1 MVQESSLRS
10 KPGLGALPR
19 SGSVSYQFQRI
30 PESVEIRHL
39 PPACCVIYW
48 RRVLGEGPL
57 SERSDLGGF
66 GPGVPERRRWEREV
80 GAITKLQPG
89 EAELPPG
96 LIPRIRKGKSA
107 RTLPEICV
115 GLGAFRKKKKK
126 ACTKEA
132 FARRATHGMCPKR
145 ASRSGVVPGGAL
157 PASPAHPVGV
167 LGWKEAVLGAVT
179 RPDLGCSPELF
190 LRGLP

>member
-48 RRVLGEGPL
+48 RRVLGEAPL

-96 LIPRIRKGKSA
+96 LIPRIRRGKPA

-126 ACTKEA
+126 SLHEGSFCTTSNT
-132 FARRATHGMCPKR
+132 RDVPKKGQQER
-145 ASRSGVVPGGAL
+145 GGAWWGSSCL
-157 PASPAHPVGV
+157 PRPPSGCFGV
-167 LGWKEAVLGAVT
+167 E
-179 RPDLGCSPELF
+179 RGCFGSCYPS
-190 LRGLP
+190 